1 MAYVDYAATEARG
14 RYSPPNGNDPQT
26 IPDLWRPAP
35 GEEVRTD
42 LPDLTD
48 AELNVLGWKGPIQ
61 MPPFAGTSYFTH
73 DHQWNKETREY
84 DATEIPEYEK
94 QRRVQYQQFWD
105 KLLNTNAYT
114 TIKTASTQ
122 SLQAN
127 TLATEFIALMSDAKR
142 GQANIVKIQEVLT
155 DIISGITFT
164 TEELAEIQTAFT
176 QSGMFTIYTLE

>member
-1 MAYVDYAATEARG
+1 MAYADFTATEARG
-14 RYSPPNGNDPQT
+14 MFSPPNGNDPQML
-26 IPDLWRPAP
+26 PDYWRPAP

-48 AELNVLGWKGPIQ
+48 EELNALGWKGPIQ

-73 DHQWNKETREY
+73 DYQWNKETREY
-84 DATEIPEYEK
+84 DVTELSEYDK
-94 QRRVQYQQFWD
+94 QKRVQYQQFWN
-105 KLLNTNAYT
+105 KLLDTNAYT
-114 TIKTASTQ
+114 TIKTASSQ

-142 GQANIVKIQEVLT
+142 GQANVAKIQQVLT
-155 DIISGITFT
+155 EIVSSIAFT

-176 QSGMFTIYTLE
+176 QSGMFSIYTLE

>member
-1 MAYVDYAATEARG
+1 MAYVDLAATEARG

-48 AELNVLGWKGPIQ
+48 AELNALGWKGPIQ

-84 DATEIPEYEK
+84 NILELDQNQKENK
-94 QRRVQYQQFWD
+94 VNYQQFWD
-105 KLLNTNAYT
+105 KLLNTGAYT

-155 DIISGITFT
+155 DIISGIAFT

-176 QSGMFTIYTLE
+176 QSGMFVIYTLE